1 MYAINK
7 DIQKPF
13 NDFNQSVVTTIFNFY
28 QI

>member
-13 NDFNQSVVTTIFNFY
+13 NDFNQSVVATKFNFY

>member
-13 NDFNQSVVTTIFNFY
+13 NDFKQSVVATKFNFY